1 MVYNINY
8 FMKTRKTIMALMLWV
23 IVYGIGFAQNGSLYL
38 MPSVQGFNF
47 SNLNSDLKGAGFAET
62 PVTFGSGAGG
72 FGVFKQWRFGGE
84 GTYFSGERSFEDK
97 STAAQGGWGF
107 FYAGYEL
114 TNRSWRIVPQAGIGF
129 GGLTIHAT
137 RPTSAA
143 SVSQLLQEGNSTS
156 LSIGGSLLHAALSLE
171 KEFSNSFYVGIKSSY
186 NISLSGKSAW
196 SAKGLTNATT
206 DTFSGLQASLIIGF
220 ILK

>member
-1 MVYNINY
+1 MVYKINY
-8 FMKTRKTIMALMLWV
+8 FMKTKKTIIALILGV
-23 IVYGIGFAQNGSLYL
+23 IFYGNVLAQDGSLYL
-38 MPSVQGFNF
+38 MPAVQGFNF

-62 PVTFGSGAGG
+62 PMTFGSGAGG

-84 GTYFSGERSFEDK
+84 GTYFSGERFLEDK
-97 STAAQGGWGF
+97 STVAQGGWGF

-114 TNRSWRIVPQAGIGF
+114 SKRSWRIVPQAGIGF

-156 LSIGGSLLHAALSLE
+156 LSIVGSLLHAALSLE
-171 KEFSNSFYVGIKSSY
+171 KEFSNNFYVGIKSSY
-186 NISLSGKSAW
+186 NISLSGKTTW
-196 SAKGLTNATT
+196 SAKGLTNATA
-206 DTFSGLQASLIIGF
+206 DTFNGLQAALIVGF